1 MSEHQ
6 YRNTLAIDT
15 ATMHLRL
22 ALSFGGDRQVKSDN
36 LMERSHGQVLIKKID
51 ELFQSAGLDQQ
62 ALEALVVCLGP
73 GSFTGLRI
81 GLAGAK
87 GLAVALGIPIVGV
100 HLFDLAAYKLRS
112 FSEPV
117 VLLLPHRRDEFFIAT
132 IEQGVCNLTDIGTI
146 SASTVQEAVSGKKV
160 RLIGFNEDL
169 FPLEPD
175 AMTMVQVL
183 EYDATDLLH
192 LGLKRLIGEGP
203 DDIASLEPM
212 YLQSSQAEIR
222 FEERR

>member
-6 YRNTLAIDT
+6 YLNILAIDT

-36 LMERSHGQVLIKKID
+36 LMERTHGQVLFKKID
-51 ELFQSAGLDQQ
+51 ELFQSAGLDQK
-62 ALEALVVCLGP
+62 ALEALVVCIGP

-87 GLAVALGIPIVGV
+87 GMAMALGIPIVGIN
-100 HLFDLAAYKLRS
+100 LFELAAYKLRNYP
-112 FSEPV
+112 EPV
-117 VLLLPHRRDEFFIAT
+117 VLLLPHRRDEFFMAT
-132 IEQGVCNLTDIGTI
+132 IEEGAYNLSDVGTI
-146 SASTVQEAVSGKKV
+146 SASSVREVVSGKKV
-160 RLIGFNEDL
+160 RLIGFNEDM

-175 AMTMVQVL
+175 ATTMVQIL
-183 EYDATDLLH
+183 EYDATDLLY
-192 LGLKRLIGEGP
+192 LGLKRLTSEGP

-222 FEERR
+222 FEERQ

>member
-87 GLAVALGIPIVGV
+87 GMAVALGIPIVGIN
-100 HLFDLAAYKLRS
+100 LFDLAAYKLRS
-112 FSEPV
+112 YSEPV
-117 VLLLPHRRDEFFIAT
+117 VLLLPHRRDEFFVAT
-132 IEQGVCNLTDIGTI
+132 IEQGAYNLPEVGTI
-146 SASTVQEAVSGKKV
+146 SASTVREAVSGKQV
-160 RLIGFNEDL
+160 RLIGFNEDML
-169 FPLEPD
+169 PLEPD

-192 LGLKRLIGEGP
+192 LGLKRLTGKGP
-203 DDIASLEPM
+203 DDTASLEPM
-212 YLQSSQAEIR
+212 YLQNSQAEIR